1 MTRATPHIGF
11 IVDDIRVMYDDMTA
25 KGVQFKSAP
34 VTITDPTNP
43 LMGSQLVYLWG
54 PEGMT
59 LELLQM
65 AKA

>member
-1 MTRATPHIGF
+1 
-11 IVDDIRVMYDDMTA
+11 MYEDMKA

-43 LMGSQLVYLWG
+43 LVGSQLVYLWG

-65 AKA
+65 AKD

>member
-1 MTRATPHIGF
+1 
-11 IVDDIRVMYDDMTA
+11 
-25 KGVQFKSAP
+25 
-34 VTITDPTNP
+34 
-43 LMGSQLVYLWG
+43 MGSQLVYLWG